1 MDRSLRYGKNCRVLG
16 CVIVAIITVIWMR
29 VFQRYASLPP
39 NRALTGAVAAAATL
53 LTWLVTGLVE

>member
-1 MDRSLRYGKNCRVLG
+1 MERAVRVLG
-16 CVIVAIITVIWMR
+16 CVMVAIITVILMR

-39 NRALTGAVAAAATL
+39 NRALTGAVAAAAMF